1 MSIKVTF
8 TWSERN
14 EEGNISRAN
23 RARIL
28 ELAKADWV
36 TTADFMQDVV
46 YYAQELYN
54 EVVELYNEVVEMLPD
69 SDMVT
74 QAGRQAND

>member
-1 MSIKVTF
+1 MSIKATF

-14 EEGNISRAN
+14 EEGNISRTD

-28 ELAKADWV
+28 EMAKTDWV

-46 YYAQELYN
+46 HYAQELYD
-54 EVVELYNEVVEMLPD
+54 EIMDVLPD

-74 QAGRQAND
+74 QAGEKTND

>member
-46 YYAQELYN
+46 HYAQ
-54 EVVELYNEVVEMLPD
+54 ELYNEVVEMLPD